1 MGFASAILWSEH
13 YKNVTDDHFH
23 VKSLVLKTLG
33 LLLLLF
39 IARYTT
45 ALHTPFY
52 GETSAVNTIYN
63 ILILVGSLLAMILFV
78 LLIRKNTR
86 FSWVFAV
93 FLAIAE
99 GIFLGLIVNLFTQGV
114 LRHALVLSVLTI
126 IAMLFALLLAYLG
139 ETLREGSSIQR
150 VIIGLFA
157 GLIPVGILTINYIV
171 ENNLF
176 LTSTRY
182 LYLGVILITYLASMF
197 FLLENFHQ
205 VTIHINEKISFKYEF
220 LLAVSLLLSI
230 IFVYIRFIKKVLF
243 FPRDLYGALRKNRLK
258 ESV

>member
-1 MGFASAILWSEH
+1 MGFHPGVSWSEH
-13 YKNVTDDHFH
+13 YKNVEDEHFH

-39 IARYTT
+39 IARYMT
-45 ALHTPFY
+45 ALNAPFY
-52 GETSAVNTIYN
+52 RDINVVEMIFN
-63 ILILVGSLLAMILFV
+63 ILILVGSLSAMILFV
-78 LLIRKNTR
+78 FLIRKNTR
-86 FSWVFAV
+86 FSWIFAV
-93 FLAIAE
+93 VSAIAE
-99 GIFLGLIVNLFTQGV
+99 GIFLGLIINLFTQGV
-114 LRHALVLSVLTI
+114 LRHALVLSLLTI
-126 IAMLFALLLAYLG
+126 LAMLFALLIGYLDD
-139 ETLREGSSIQR
+139 TLREGSSIQR
-150 VIIGLFA
+150 IIIGLFA

-182 LYLGVILITYLASMF
+182 LYMGVILITYLASMF

-205 VTIHINEKISFKYEF
+205 VTIHINDKISFKYEF

-243 FPRDLYGALRKNRLK
+243 FPRDLYGALRKNRVK